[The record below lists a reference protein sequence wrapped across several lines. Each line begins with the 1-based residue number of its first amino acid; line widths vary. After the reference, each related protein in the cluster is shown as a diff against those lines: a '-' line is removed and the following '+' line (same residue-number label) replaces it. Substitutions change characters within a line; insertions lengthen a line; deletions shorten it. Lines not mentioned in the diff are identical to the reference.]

1 MLCDLRWQDQREMVI
16 ENGRD
21 VIQQLKDVQVSDDVS
36 VLFAFQ
42 PRVAVL

>member
-1 MLCDLRWQDQREMVI
+1 MVI

-21 VIQQLKDVQVSDDVS
+21 VIQQLKDVQVPDDVS

-42 PRVAVL
+42 TRVAVL

>member
-1 MLCDLRWQDQREMVI
+1 MVI

>member
-1 MLCDLRWQDQREMVI
+1 MVI

-21 VIQQLKDVQVSDDVS
+21 VIQQLKDVQVSDDVG